1 MRDVGANLSDFFS
14 IFDDHFE
21 AVFSEK
27 GLQLAVNISTD
38 IFENVRNDGVADLE
52 F

>member
-1 MRDVGANLSDFFS
+1 MRDVGANLSDFFA

-27 GLQLAVNISTD
+27 GLQLVVNISTD
-38 IFENVRNDGVADLE
+38 IFENMRNDGVADFE

>member
-1 MRDVGANLSDFFS
+1 MRAVGANLSDFFA

-27 GLQLAVNISTD
+27 GLQLVVNISTD
-38 IFENVRNDGVADLE
+38 IFENMRNDGVADFE